1 MRKISTVLPTISL
14 MLFAVSF
21 VSASAL
27 ADTELVGRSPDEGQS
42 LKQPPERV
50 SLSFAGPVE
59 AVFSPLEVYDAQDRR
74 VDLDNARLDPND
86 PTVLVVDLKNNLPA
100 GSYTVEYRI
109 TGADGHTVTG
119 SYEFAVTVQQEEP
132 STGEAAED
140 RTETPADEPTTAEP
154 PESSASEERSAQVR
168 TASEGDGLANVVLY
182 VGIGIVGLTLLGMLA
197 LRRR

>member
-1 MRKISTVLPTISL
+1 MRKTSALILITSL
-14 MLFAVSF
+14 MLFAVLF

-100 GSYTVEYRI
+100 GSYTVEYRL

-119 SYEFAVTVQQEEP
+119 SYEFVVTVQEKP
-132 STGEAAED
+132 PTGETTQD
-140 RTETPADEPTTAEP
+140 RTEPPADEPTAAEP

-168 TASEGDGLANVVLY
+168 TASEGGGLANVVLY